1 MDFGCQ
7 VERIGRLGI
16 EDPVVVIPFA
26 IFQLFVIGV
35 NVLTDGSGLD
45 EVEGGA
51 DDISEFAGG
60 NHLSIDGRELLAAD
74 SQTMG

>member
-1 MDFGCQ
+1 
-7 VERIGRLGI
+7 
-16 EDPVVVIPFA
+16 
-26 IFQLFVIGV
+26 V